1 MANKARKEP
10 VPIWSRVKAPLF
22 MLLTQSKYL
31 AIWVT
36 FVLLM
41 VLIPFAI
48 GPIGAIIL
56 TIIFSFI
63 LISGILTVSD
73 DRRLLFIGLVPMTIG
88 ITARWINYFTGN
100 TELLA
105 VSALFGTL
113 TLAYVTILVF
123 SSLFKATTIT
133 STIIWQ
139 AISVYLLLGL
149 TWASLF
155 GFINQITPGSFYDN
169 VSQSGTLTYP
179 TMVYYSFVTLAT
191 LGYGDIVP
199 TTSAARGLAV
209 LEVLTGVLFM
219 AILISRL
226 VGTWASEK
234 NNRPKKE

>member
-1 MANKARKEP
+1 MAKREP
-10 VPIWSRVKAPLF
+10 VPIGYRIKAPILK
-22 MLLTQSKYL
+22 MMTQSKYL
-31 AIWVT
+31 ALWVT

-41 VLIPFAI
+41 ILTPFAA
-48 GPIGAIIL
+48 GPVGVFVL
-56 TIIFSFI
+56 TIIFSFV

-73 DRRLLFIGLVPMTIG
+73 NRRLLFVGLIPLIIAV
-88 ITARWINYFTGN
+88 TARWISYFTGN
-100 TELLA
+100 TDLLA
-105 VSALFGTL
+105 TSALFGTI
-113 TLAYVTILVF
+113 TLGYVTLLVF
-123 SSLFKATTIT
+123 SSLFRATIIT

-155 GFINQITPGSFYDN
+155 NFVNQVTPGSFYDN
-169 VSQSGTLTYP
+169 VSQSSVLTYP
-179 TMVYYSFVTLAT
+179 VMVYYSFVTLAT

-234 NNRPKKE
+234 KS

>member
-1 MANKARKEP
+1 MESKGKRGKVA
-10 VPIWSRVKAPLF
+10 IWSRVRAPLL

-31 AIWVT
+31 ALWVA

-41 VLIPFAI
+41 ILIPFTS
-48 GPIGAIIL
+48 GPVGSVIL
-56 TIIFSFI
+56 SIIFSFV

-73 DRRLLFIGLVPMTIG
+73 DRRLLIVG
-88 ITARWINYFTGN
+88 IIPLSIALSARWISYFIESP
-100 TELLA
+100 ELLA

-113 TLAYVTILVF
+113 TLGYVTVLVF
-123 SSLFKATTIT
+123 SSLLKAKDVT

-155 GFINQITPGSFYDN
+155 TFVEEVSPGSFFD
-169 VSQSGTLTYP
+169 SAGSGVALTYP
-179 TMVYYSFVTLAT
+179 VLVYYSFVTLAT

-199 TTSAARGLAV
+199 VTSMARGLAV

-226 VGTWASEK
+226 VSTW
-234 NNRPKKE
+234 RPEVKK

>member
-1 MANKARKEP
+1 MAKREP
-10 VPIWSRVKAPLF
+10 VPIGYRIKAPILK
-22 MLLTQSKYL
+22 MMTQSKYL
-31 AIWVT
+31 ALWVT

-41 VLIPFAI
+41 ILTPFAA
-48 GPIGAIIL
+48 GPVGVFVL
-56 TIIFSFI
+56 TIIFSFV

-73 DRRLLFIGLVPMTIG
+73 NRRLLFVGLIPLIIAV
-88 ITARWINYFTGN
+88 TARWTSYFTGN
-100 TELLA
+100 TDLLA
-105 VSALFGTL
+105 VSALFGTI
-113 TLAYVTILVF
+113 TLGYVTLLVF
-123 SSLFKATTIT
+123 SSLFRATIIT

-155 GFINQITPGSFYDN
+155 NFVNQVTPGSFYDN
-169 VSQSGTLTYP
+169 VSQSSVLTYP
-179 TMVYYSFVTLAT
+179 VMVYYSFVTLAT

-234 NNRPKKE
+234 KS